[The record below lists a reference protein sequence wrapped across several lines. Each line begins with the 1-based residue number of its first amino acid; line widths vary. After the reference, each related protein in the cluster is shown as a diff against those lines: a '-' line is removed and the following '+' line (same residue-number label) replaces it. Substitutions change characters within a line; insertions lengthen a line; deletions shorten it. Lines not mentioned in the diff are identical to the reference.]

1 MPLDQQLLGTK
12 LKRYREQFDLTLAE
26 VALATGIS
34 EAVLER
40 YEQGLATP
48 SGDEILIFADFYK
61 CDFKFFISNEKL
73 APFEETATLFRRY
86 GNEFSKR
93 DRWAV
98 QEFLFLAE
106 CEHFLQ
112 DSLHR
117 LPEKS
122 FTYRKTTSAARR
134 HGQEAA
140 YSLRR
145 YLGYSDFEVSLD
157 VYRDLRQI
165 GIHVFRRKLQNSNIS
180 GLYIRHPVAGDC
192 ILINYS
198 EDIDRQR
205 FTAAH
210 ETAHAILDWRDH
222 LVVSFKN
229 DREDR
234 EVQANKFASNYL
246 VPGTFLRGIPQA
258 RTWTQQKALAWANK
272 FKVSTEV
279 LAYALQR
286 EGLINPATV
295 DVIKAVRVPKKDKV
309 DPEIP
314 STLTE
319 QSRERKTHLLELGL
333 STYYVNLC
341 FEGYRSGIASA
352 ARLAEMLLVET
363 DAELRSLARLY
374 GEHLQYGG

>member
-12 LKRYREQFDLTLAE
+12 LKRYREQFELTMAE
-26 VALATGIS
+26 VSRATGIS
-34 EAVLER
+34 EAFLER

-112 DSLHR
+112 DALHR
-117 LPEKS
+117 LPNTI
-122 FTYRKTTSAARR
+122 FTYSKTASAGKQ
-134 HGQEAA
+134 HGSEAA
-140 YSLRR
+140 LSLRR
-145 YLGYSDFEVSLD
+145 YLDYSDLEVRLD
-157 VYRDLRQI
+157 IYRDLRAI
-165 GIHVFRRKLQNSNIS
+165 GLHVFRRKLQNSNIS
-180 GLYIRHPVAGDC
+180 GLYVRHPVAGDC
-192 ILINYS
+192 VLINYN
-198 EDIDRQR
+198 EDIYRQR

-210 ETAHAILDWRDH
+210 EAAHAILDWQDH
-222 LVVSFKN
+222 LIVSFRN
-229 DREDR
+229 DNETR

-246 VPGTFLRGIPQA
+246 VPNTFLHGIPQP
-258 RTWTQQKALAWANK
+258 RNWNQQKAVEWANK
-272 FKVSTEV
+272 LKVSTEA
-279 LAYALQR
+279 LAYALKR
-286 EGLINPATV
+286 ARLINTATV
-295 DVIKAVRVPKKDKV
+295 ELIKAVRVPKKDKV

-314 STLTE
+314 STLTP
-319 QSRERKTHLLELGL
+319 QSRERKISLLERGL

-341 FEGYRSGIASA
+341 FEGYRSGLASA

-363 DAELRSLARLY
+363 DAELRTLASLY
-374 GEHLQYGG
+374 GEHLQYGS

>member
-1 MPLDQQLLGTK
+1 MPLDQRMLGTK
-12 LKRYREQFDLTLAE
+12 LKRYREQFDLTLGE
-26 VALATGIS
+26 VSRATGIS
-34 EAVLER
+34 EPVLDR

-86 GNEFSKR
+86 GNDFSKR

-112 DSLHR
+112 DALHR
-117 LPEKS
+117 LPKTS
-122 FTYRKTTSAARR
+122 FTYRKTASAGKQ
-134 HGQEAA
+134 HGPEAA
-140 YSLRR
+140 SRLRR
-145 YLGYSDFEVSLD
+145 YLGYSDFEVRLD
-157 VYRDLRQI
+157 IYRDLRAI

-180 GLYIRHPVAGDC
+180 GLYVRHPVAGDC
-192 ILINYS
+192 ILINYNK
-198 EDIDRQR
+198 DIYRQR

-210 ETAHAILDWRDH
+210 EAAHAILDRQDQ
-222 LVVSFKN
+222 LIVSFRN
-229 DREDR
+229 DNESR

-246 VPGTFLRGIPQA
+246 VPATFLRGIPQP
-258 RTWTQQKALAWANK
+258 RTWNQQKALEWANK
-272 FKVSTEV
+272 LKVSTEV
-279 LAYALQR
+279 LAYALKR
-286 EGLINPATV
+286 ERLINSAIV
-295 DVIKAVRVPKKDKV
+295 DIIKGVRVPKKDKV

-314 STLTE
+314 ATLTP
-319 QSRERKTHLLELGL
+319 QSKERKIHLLERGL

-363 DAELRSLARLY
+363 DAELRALASVY
-374 GEHLQYGG
+374 GEHLQYGS

>member
-1 MPLDQQLLGTK
+1 MPLDQRMLGTK

-26 VALATGIS
+26 VSRATGIS
-34 EAVLER
+34 EPVLDR

-86 GNEFSKR
+86 GNDFSKR

-112 DSLHR
+112 DELHR
-117 LPEKS
+117 LPKTS
-122 FTYRKTTSAARR
+122 FTYRKTASAGKQ
-134 HGQEAA
+134 HGPEAA
-140 YSLRR
+140 SSLRR
-145 YLGYSDFEVSLD
+145 YLGYSDFEVRLD
-157 VYRDLRQI
+157 IYRDLRAT

-180 GLYIRHPVAGDC
+180 GLYVRHPVAGDC
-192 ILINYS
+192 ILINYN
-198 EDIDRQR
+198 EDIYRQR

-210 ETAHAILDWRDH
+210 EAAHAILDRQDQ
-222 LVVSFKN
+222 LIVSFRN
-229 DREDR
+229 DNESR

-246 VPGTFLRGIPQA
+246 VPATFLRGIPQP
-258 RTWTQQKALAWANK
+258 RTWNQQKALEWANK
-272 FKVSTEV
+272 LKVSTEV
-279 LAYALQR
+279 LAYALKR
-286 EGLINPATV
+286 ERLINSAIV
-295 DVIKAVRVPKKDKV
+295 DIIKGVRVPKRDKV

-314 STLTE
+314 ATLTPHSK
-319 QSRERKTHLLELGL
+319 QRKIHLLERGL

-363 DAELRSLARLY
+363 DAELRALASLY
-374 GEHLQYGG
+374 GEHLQYGS

>member
-12 LKRYREQFDLTLAE
+12 LRRYREQFDLTLAE
-26 VALATGIS
+26 VARATGIL
-34 EAVLER
+34 EAVLDR
-40 YEQGLATP
+40 YEQGLAVP
-48 SGDEILIFADFYK
+48 SGDEILIFSDFYK

-93 DRWAV
+93 DRWSV

-122 FTYRKTTSAARR
+122 FTYRKIPSAARR

-140 YSLRR
+140 SSLRR
-145 YLGYSDFEVSLD
+145 YLGYSDFEVRLD

-180 GLYIRHPVAGDC
+180 GLYVRHPVAGDC

-198 EDIDRQR
+198 EDIYRQR

-210 ETAHAILDWRDH
+210 EAAHAILDWQDH

-229 DREDR
+229 DKEDR

-258 RTWTQQKALAWANK
+258 RIWTQQKALVWANK

-279 LAYALQR
+279 LAYALKR
-286 EGLINPATV
+286 ERLINAATV
-295 DVIKAVRVPKKDKV
+295 DTIKAMRVPKKDKV

-319 QSRERKTHLLELGL
+319 QSRKRKIHLLERGL
-333 STYYVNLC
+333 STYYVSLC
-341 FEGYRSGIASA
+341 FDGYRSGIASA

-363 DAELRSLARLY
+363 DAELRALASLY
-374 GEHLQYGG
+374 GEHVQYGG